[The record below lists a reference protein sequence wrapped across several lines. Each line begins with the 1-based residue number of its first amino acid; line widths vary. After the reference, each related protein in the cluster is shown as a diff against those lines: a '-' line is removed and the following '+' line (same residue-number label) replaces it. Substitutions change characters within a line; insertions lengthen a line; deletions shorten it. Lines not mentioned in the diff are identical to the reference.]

1 MKKFH
6 SFSLAV
12 LWFLTVTFAWAALPE
27 RLNDL
32 DAQVARVLKEFDVPG
47 LAIAI
52 VKDGEVVFERGYGVR
67 RLGEPAVVDA
77 HTRFAIASNT
87 KAFTATALAI
97 LMDEGKVHWT
107 DRVIDLLPW
116 FQLSD
121 PYVTREMTVRDLLV
135 HRSGLSL
142 GAGDLL
148 FWPTTTYT
156 SEEIAQRLRY
166 LPLATSFRAN
176 YAYDNVLYGV
186 AGLAIQKVSG
196 KPWADFLRERIFAS
210 VGMTETSAMPVEPTA
225 DNNGASGHAKF
236 EFKDLRP
243 IASVVAFE
251 NNAPAG
257 AIFSNV
263 HDLAKWMLVQLDGGK
278 LPAGPDGRE
287 RRLFSAARQ
296 KEMWSLVTPI
306 PIGEPSV
313 AALAAVRPN
322 FLGYGHGWN
331 LADFRSRRIVY
342 HTGGWPGMVSR
353 LTLVPDLKLGVVVLT
368 NQEVGAAFQ
377 AVTLDVLDAFLNAPM
392 VDWVAAY
399 AEQVKKGA
407 ADADAGWAKHVA
419 ARQPNPKPA
428 LPLARFAGRFHDAWY
443 GDVLIAEE
451 KGRLVMRFEKTALLV
466 GELEHWQQETFIV
479 HWRDRSLNAD
489 AWVTFALTPDAE
501 IDQIKMAPVS
511 PLTDFSFDFQDL
523 LLRPA
528 KK

>member
-1 MKKFH
+1 
-6 SFSLAV
+6 
-12 LWFLTVTFAWAALPE
+12 
-27 RLNDL
+27 
-32 DAQVARVLKEFDVPG
+32 
-47 LAIAI
+47 
-52 VKDGEVVFERGYGVR
+52 
-67 RLGEPAVVDA
+67 
-77 HTRFAIASNT
+77 
-87 KAFTATALAI
+87 
-97 LMDEGKVHWT
+97 
-107 DRVIDLLPW
+107 
-116 FQLSD
+116 
-121 PYVTREMTVRDLLV
+121 
-135 HRSGLSL
+135 
-142 GAGDLL
+142 
-148 FWPTTTYT
+148 
-156 SEEIAQRLRY
+156 
-166 LPLATSFRAN
+166 
-176 YAYDNVLYGV
+176 
-186 AGLAIQKVSG
+186 
-196 KPWADFLRERIFAS
+196 
-210 VGMTETSAMPVEPTA
+210 MTETSAMPVEPTA

-236 EFKDLRP
+236 DFKDVKP

-257 AIFSNV
+257 AIFSTV

-278 LPAGPDGRE
+278 LPAGPNGQE
-287 RRLFSAARQ
+287 RRLFTAARQ

-331 LADFRSRRIVY
+331 LADFRGRRIVY

-377 AVTLDVLDAFLNAPM
+377 AVTLHVLDAFLNAPP

-443 GDVLIAEE
+443 GDVLIGEE
-451 KGRLVMRFEKTALLV
+451 QGRLVMRFEKTALLV

-479 HWRDRSLNAD
+479 RWRDRSLNAD

-501 IDQIKMAPVS
+501 IDQIKMSPVS

-523 LLRPA
+523 LLKPV

>member
-1 MKKFH
+1 M
-6 SFSLAV
+6 SLLV
-12 LWFLTVTFAWAALPE
+12 LWVLPLRAAKLPE
-27 RLNDL
+27 AMVDF
-32 DAQVARVLKEFDVPG
+32 DAYVGRTLAEFEVPG
-47 LAIAI
+47 IAVAI
-52 VKDGEVVFERGYGVR
+52 VKDGEIVFERGYGVR
-67 RLGEPAVVDA
+67 RLGDPAPVDA

-87 KAFTATALAI
+87 KAFTAAALAI
-97 LMDEGKVHWT
+97 LMDEGKLKWT
-107 DRVIDLLPW
+107 DRVIDHLPW

-148 FWPTTTYT
+148 FWPTTSYT
-156 SEEIAQRLRY
+156 AEEVVQRLRY

-186 AGLAIQKVSG
+186 AGLTIQKVSG
-196 KPWADFLRERIFAS
+196 QPWDVFVRDRIFAP

-236 EFKDLRP
+236 DFKDLKP

-257 AIFSNV
+257 AIFSSV
-263 HDLAKWMLVQLDGGK
+263 HDLSKWMLVQLDGGK
-278 LPAGPDGRE
+278 LPAGPDGKE
-287 RRLFSAARQ
+287 RRLFTAARQ

-331 LADFRSRRIVY
+331 LADFRGRRIVY

-353 LTLVPDLKLGVVVLT
+353 LTLVPDANLGVVVLT

-377 AVTLDVLDAFLNAPM
+377 AVTMRVLDAFLNMPP

-407 ADADAGWAKHVA
+407 ADADSGWAKHVA
-419 ARQPNPKPA
+419 AREPGPKLT
-428 LPLARFAGRFHDAWY
+428 LPLARFARRYRDAWY

-451 KGRLVMRFEKTALLV
+451 GGKLVMRFEKTALLV
-466 GELEHWQQETFIV
+466 GDLEHWQQETFIV
-479 HWRDRSLNAD
+479 RWRDRSLNAD
-489 AWVTFALTPDAE
+489 AWVTFALNPDGEVA
-501 IDQIKMAPVS
+501 QAKMAPIS

-523 LLRPA
+523 LLKPA
-528 KK
+528 GK